1 MVNID
6 QEKKRAKLACDAS
19 QLIQAFNEMNHFE
32 KDKKYEFSLLP
43 EYGNWMIEA
52 VPA

>member
-1 MVNID
+1 MNKE
-6 QEKKRAKLACDAS
+6 EK
-19 QLIQAFNEMNHFE
+19 HF
-32 KDKKYEFSLLP
+32 DFALLP